1 MSNFNLYHHN
11 KEAYEKIKEG
21 FKTSNIVGI
30 VHATGTGKSFNALE
44 YVSDN
49 TDENILYVVPS
60 LGIIEHLKNIIA
72 KSGFVLEKDF
82 PNLKFCT
89 YMSFVNLSREEL
101 KNIKVD
107 TLILDEFHHLGAPV
121 WGARINTLL
130 KTHPNIKVLGMTAY
144 TVRDRNTPY
153 ERDMANP
160 DTAELFSNHI
170 VSRYDLCDAMV
181 DGVLPKPIYKTA
193 YVNLIEDVDYLE
205 KRLAKLDHNSSKYID
220 CEKVL
225 RDVKRQIANALSM
238 KELVKENLKPNG
250 KYIYFCPMMSEKNVN
265 DIDTIMKEAKSWFLE
280 MGLAEDEI
288 FFYKSTS
295 EMGTLGKKN
304 RDAFYNDIDLDNRDT
319 SNKLR
324 VMFAINQYNEG
335 VHAPNVDGVILGRS
349 TCSDIVYFEQIG
361 RALAVRGDTE
371 EKLNKLS
378 QMSLEE
384 LTTLARNDNLEINS
398 SDAKEDIANKLV
410 SPLIIDLSNNYE
422 YILELENDLKDKI
435 REASSRSG
443 MAKLPR
449 NLKITN
455 YRFDIE
461 LVNKDLY
468 DMLSYVRSRL
478 SLSWEEMY
486 ELAKK
491 YYEYHG
497 DLEIPVKFKTING
510 YEYNDTG
517 VNLGRWLHNQRENQN
532 LSDERRNLL
541 SNIGMHFKDYNDLQ
555 WNKYYEL
562 AKKYYEHYG
571 NLIVP
576 FKFKTINGYEYDEAG
591 VSLGVWIVSQRRNKK
606 LTDERKKLLLN
617 IGMQFGGTND
627 FKWNENYELAKK
639 YFEHHGDLE
648 IPQKFKTINGYEYDA
663 TGVNLGIWLATQRQ
677 NKNLS
682 DKRKKLLASIG
693 MRLRDDNDSQWN
705 KNYELAKKYYEY
717 HGDLEIPVKFKTI
730 NGYEYNDTGV
740 NLGPWLCTQ
749 RQNKKISNERR
760 RLLNNIGMRLRDDND
775 SQWNKN
781 YELAKKYYE
790 HYGNLIVPFKFKTIN
805 GYEYND
811 TGVNLGPWLYTQRQN
826 KNLSDER
833 RNLLS
838 NIGMR
843 FEDYNDLQWNKYYEL
858 AKKYYEH
865 YGILKIPTKFKTI
878 NGYEYD
884 ATGVNLGIW
893 LVTQRQNKNLS
904 EERRRLLS
912 DIGMRFEDYYDFQWN
927 KNYELA
933 KKYYEYHGDLEIPQK
948 FKTINGYEY
957 NDTGVNLGTWLCT
970 QRQNKKISNERRR
983 LLNNIGMRL
992 RDDNDSQWNKNYE
1005 LAKKYYEYYGNLIV
1019 PFKFKTI
1026 NGYEYNDTGVN
1037 LGTWLYTQRQNKN
1050 LSDERRN
1057 LLSNI
1062 GMHFKD
1068 YNDLQWNKYYELAK
1082 KYYEHYGNLIVPFKF
1097 KTINGY
1103 EFNETGINLGSWLST
1118 QRQNKNLSEERRR
1131 LLSNIG
1137 MRFISLKEEKIWY
1150 SLYEQALKFY
1160 KQYGAWNE
1168 EKLDEID
1175 NKDIMA
1181 YGSILTWL
1189 KEQRKNKNLN
1199 KDMEECLSNIGFIF
1213 DTDKN
1218 TAEIRKVCTEYN
1230 IPYEDNK
1237 DILDNISA
1245 KELIIKIRYLLDN
1258 KINIVDRN
1266 NKLYEI
1272 FRMSNQEMIEKYH
1285 VSFEELYDK
1294 YLKQENLNK

>member
-1 MSNFNLYHHN
+1 MIRLSNFNLYLHN
-11 KEAYEKIKEG
+11 KESYEKIKDG

-49 TDENILYVVPS
+49 TNENILYVVPS
-60 LGIIEHLKNIIA
+60 LGIIEHLKTIVVS
-72 KSGFVLEKDF
+72 SGFDLEKNF

-121 WGARINTLL
+121 WGARINTLI
-130 KTHPNIKVLGMTAY
+130 KTHPNVKVLGMTAY

-160 DTAELFSNHI
+160 DTDELFSNHI
-170 VSRYDLCDAMV
+170 VSRYDLCDAMI

-250 KYIYFCPMMSEKNVN
+250 KYIYFCPMITKEGVN
-265 DIDTIMKEAKSWFLE
+265 DIDAIMKEAKSWFLE
-280 MGLAEDEI
+280 MGLAEDEMI
-288 FFYKSTS
+288 FYKSTS

-304 RDAFYNDIDLDNRDT
+304 REAFYNDTDLDNRDT

-361 RALAVRGDTE
+361 RALSVRGDTE

-378 QMSLEE
+378 QLPFEE
-384 LTTLARNDNLEINS
+384 LIALARNNKVEI
-398 SDAKEDIANKLV
+398 DIRDTKEDIANKLV

-422 YILELENDLKDKI
+422 YIAELENDLKDKI
-435 REASSRSG
+435 RETSLRHSAAKSPRS
-443 MAKLPR
+443 
-449 NLKITN
+449 LKITN

-468 DMLSYVRSRL
+468 DMLSYVKSRL

-486 ELAKK
+486 ELAKT
-491 YYEYHG
+491 YYEHHG
-497 DLEIPVKFKTING
+497 SLKMTKMFKTVNG
-510 YEYNDTG
+510 YEYNETG
-517 VNLGRWLHNQRENQN
+517 VNLGRWLTNQRKNPN
-532 LSDERRNLL
+532 LSNMRKKLL
-541 SNIGMHFKDYNDLQ
+541 LDIGIRFGDYNDLQ
-555 WNKYYEL
+555 WSENYGL
-562 AKKYYEHYG
+562 AKNYYEHYG

-576 FKFKTINGYEYDEAG
+576 FKFKTINGYEYDEEG

-648 IPQKFKTINGYEYDA
+648 IPQKFKTINGYEY
-663 TGVNLGIWLATQRQ
+663 
-677 NKNLS
+677 
-682 DKRKKLLASIG
+682 
-693 MRLRDDNDSQWN
+693 
-705 KNYELAKKYYEY
+705 
-717 HGDLEIPVKFKTI
+717 
-730 NGYEYNDTGV
+730 
-740 NLGPWLCTQ
+740 
-749 RQNKKISNERR
+749 
-760 RLLNNIGMRLRDDND
+760 
-775 SQWNKN
+775 
-781 YELAKKYYE
+781 
-790 HYGNLIVPFKFKTIN
+790 
-805 GYEYND
+805 
-811 TGVNLGPWLYTQRQN
+811 
-826 KNLSDER
+826 
-833 RNLLS
+833 
-838 NIGMR
+838 
-843 FEDYNDLQWNKYYEL
+843 
-858 AKKYYEH
+858 
-865 YGILKIPTKFKTI
+865 
-878 NGYEYD
+878 
-884 ATGVNLGIW
+884 
-893 LVTQRQNKNLS
+893 
-904 EERRRLLS
+904 
-912 DIGMRFEDYYDFQWN
+912 
-927 KNYELA
+927 
-933 KKYYEYHGDLEIPQK
+933 
-948 FKTINGYEY
+948 
-957 NDTGVNLGTWLCT
+957 
-970 QRQNKKISNERRR
+970 
-983 LLNNIGMRL
+983 
-992 RDDNDSQWNKNYE
+992 
-1005 LAKKYYEYYGNLIV
+1005 
-1019 PFKFKTI
+1019 
-1026 NGYEYNDTGVN
+1026 NDTGVN

-1057 LLSNI
+1057 LLSSI
-1062 GMHFKD
+1062 GMSLRGYNASQWNKNYELAKKYYEYHGDLKIPAKFKTINGYEYNDTGVNLGAWLYTQRQNKNLSDERRKLLASIGMRLMD
-1068 YNDLQWNKYYELAK
+1068 YNDLQWNKNYELAKKYYEYHGNLEIPVKFKTINGYEYDEAGVSLGVWLAKQRFNNNLSKERKKLLSDIGIHFEDYNDVQWNKYYELAK
-1082 KYYEHYGNLIVPFKF
+1082 KYYEHYGNLNVLARFKTINGYEYDDAGVNIGMWLAHQRLNNNLSKEREKLLLNIGMRFEDYGDVQWNKYYELAKKYYEHYGNLKIPRKF

-1103 EFNETGINLGSWLST
+1103 LYDETGVNLGIWLTT
-1118 QRQNKNLSEERRR
+1118 QRQNKNLSEERRN

-1189 KEQRKNKNLN
+1189 KEQIKNPNLN
-1199 KDMEECLSNIGFIF
+1199 KNMKDCLSNIGFIF
-1213 DTDKN
+1213 DVDKN
-1218 TAEIRKVCTEYN
+1218 IEEIKKVCIEYN
-1230 IPYEDNK
+1230 ISYEYNK
-1237 DILDNISA
+1237 DVLNNISA
-1245 KELIIKIRYLLDN
+1245 KELIIKIRFLLDN
-1258 KINIVDRN
+1258 KISVVAKN
-1266 NKLYEI
+1266 NKLHEI
-1272 FRMSNQEMIEKYH
+1272 FRMSNQVMIEKYH
-1285 VSFEELYDK
+1285 VSLEELYDK
-1294 YLKQENLNK
+1294 YLNQKNLNK

>member
-1 MSNFNLYHHN
+1 MIRLSNFNLYPHN
-11 KEAYEKIKEG
+11 KACYEKIKEG

-49 TDENILYVVPS
+49 TNENILYVVPS

-72 KSGFVLEKDF
+72 TSGFDLEKDF

-107 TLILDEFHHLGAPV
+107 TLILDEFHHLGAPI
-121 WGARINTLL
+121 WGARINTLIE
-130 KTHPNIKVLGMTAY
+130 THSNIKVLGMTAY

-153 ERDMANP
+153 ERDMTNP
-160 DTAELFSNHI
+160 DTDELFSNHI

-181 DGVLPKPIYKTA
+181 EGVLPKPIYKTA

-238 KELVKENLKPNG
+238 KELVKKNLKPNG
-250 KYIYFCPMMSEKNVN
+250 KYIYFCPMITKEMVN

-280 MGLAEDEI
+280 MGLAEEEI
-288 FFYKSTS
+288 VFYKSTS

-304 RDAFYNDIDLDNRDT
+304 REAFYNDIDLDNRDT

-361 RALAVRGDTE
+361 RALAVRGDTK

-384 LTTLARNDNLEINS
+384 LTTLARNNNLEINS
-398 SDAKEDIANKLV
+398 SDTKEDIANKLV

-422 YILELENDLKDKI
+422 YIADLENDLKDRIKEVTL
-435 REASSRSG
+435 RRSIV
-443 MAKLPR
+443 KLPR
-449 NLKITN
+449 NMKIMN

-461 LVNKDLY
+461 LANKELY

-478 SLSWEEMY
+478 SLSWKEMY

-497 DLEIPVKFKTING
+497 DLKIPAKFKTING

-517 VNLGRWLHNQRENQN
+517 VNLG
-532 LSDERRNLL
+532 
-541 SNIGMHFKDYNDLQ
+541 
-555 WNKYYEL
+555 
-562 AKKYYEHYG
+562 
-571 NLIVP
+571 
-576 FKFKTINGYEYDEAG
+576 T
-591 VSLGVWIVSQRRNKK
+591 
-606 LTDERKKLLLN
+606 
-617 IGMQFGGTND
+617 
-627 FKWNENYELAKK
+627 
-639 YFEHHGDLE
+639 
-648 IPQKFKTINGYEYDA
+648 
-663 TGVNLGIWLATQRQ
+663 
-677 NKNLS
+677 
-682 DKRKKLLASIG
+682 
-693 MRLRDDNDSQWN
+693 
-705 KNYELAKKYYEY
+705 
-717 HGDLEIPVKFKTI
+717 
-730 NGYEYNDTGV
+730 
-740 NLGPWLCTQ
+740 
-749 RQNKKISNERR
+749 
-760 RLLNNIGMRLRDDND
+760 
-775 SQWNKN
+775 
-781 YELAKKYYE
+781 
-790 HYGNLIVPFKFKTIN
+790 
-805 GYEYND
+805 
-811 TGVNLGPWLYTQRQN
+811 WLYTQRKN

-838 NIGMR
+838 SIGMSLR
-843 FEDYNDLQWNKYYEL
+843 GDNDSQWNKYYEL

-878 NGYEYD
+878 NGYEFNE
-884 ATGVNLGIW
+884 TGINLGIW
-893 LVTQRQNKNLS
+893 LASQRANKNLS

-912 DIGMRFEDYYDFQWN
+912 NIGIRFEDYYDLQWN

-933 KKYYEYHGDLEIPQK
+933 KKYYEYHGNLEIPVK

-957 NDTGVNLGTWLCT
+957 NDTGVNLG
-970 QRQNKKISNERRR
+970 K
-983 LLNNIGMRL
+983 
-992 RDDNDSQWNKNYE
+992 
-1005 LAKKYYEYYGNLIV
+1005 
-1019 PFKFKTI
+1019 
-1026 NGYEYNDTGVN
+1026 
-1037 LGTWLYTQRQNKN
+1037 WLYTQLQNKN
-1050 LSDERRN
+1050 LSDERR
-1057 LLSNI
+1057 
-1062 GMHFKD
+1062 K
-1068 YNDLQWNKYYELAK
+1068 
-1082 KYYEHYGNLIVPFKF
+1082 
-1097 KTINGY
+1097 
-1103 EFNETGINLGSWLST
+1103 
-1118 QRQNKNLSEERRR
+1118 

-1160 KQYGAWNE
+1160 KQYGAWSE
-1168 EKLDEID
+1168 ENLDRID
-1175 NKDIMA
+1175 NKDIIA

-1189 KEQRKNKNLN
+1189 KEQRRNPDLN
-1199 KDMEECLSNIGFIF
+1199 KDMKKCLSNIGFIF

-1218 TAEIRKVCTEYN
+1218 IEEIKKVCIEYN
-1230 IPYEDNK
+1230 ISYEYNK
-1237 DILDNISA
+1237 DVLNNISA
-1245 KELIIKIRYLLDN
+1245 KEFIIKIRYLLDN
-1258 KINIVDRN
+1258 RISVVDRN
-1266 NKLYEI
+1266 NKLHEI
-1272 FRMSNQEMIEKYH
+1272 FRMSNQVMIEKYH
-1285 VSFEELYDK
+1285 VSLEELYDK

>member
-1 MSNFNLYHHN
+1 MIRLSNFNLYPHN
-11 KEAYEKIKEG
+11 KACYEKIKEG

-49 TDENILYVVPS
+49 TNENILYVVPS
-60 LGIIEHLKNIIA
+60 LGIIEHLKTIVA
-72 KSGFVLEKDF
+72 SSGFDLEKDF

-121 WGARINTLL
+121 WGARINTLIE
-130 KTHPNIKVLGMTAY
+130 THPNINVLGMTAY

-160 DTAELFSNHI
+160 DTDELFSNHI

-193 YVNLIEDVDYLE
+193 YVTLIEDVDYLE
-205 KRLAKLDHNSSKYID
+205 QRLAKLDHNSSKYID

-250 KYIYFCPMMSEKNVN
+250 KYIYFCPMITKERVN
-265 DIDTIMKEAKSWFLE
+265 DIDAIMKEAKSWFLE

-288 FFYKSTS
+288 IFYKSTS
-295 EMGTLGKKN
+295 EMGTLGKKS
-304 RDAFYNDIDLDNRDT
+304 REAFYNDTDLDNRDT

-384 LTTLARNDNLEINS
+384 LTTLARNNNLEINS
-398 SDAKEDIANKLV
+398 SDTKEDIANKLV

-422 YILELENDLKDKI
+422 YIAELENDLKDKI
-435 REASSRSG
+435 RETSLRHSAAKSPRS
-443 MAKLPR
+443 
-449 NLKITN
+449 LKITN

-497 DLEIPVKFKTING
+497 NLEIPAKFKTING

-517 VNLGRWLHNQRENQN
+517 VNLG
-532 LSDERRNLL
+532 
-541 SNIGMHFKDYNDLQ
+541 
-555 WNKYYEL
+555 
-562 AKKYYEHYG
+562 
-571 NLIVP
+571 
-576 FKFKTINGYEYDEAG
+576 T
-591 VSLGVWIVSQRRNKK
+591 
-606 LTDERKKLLLN
+606 
-617 IGMQFGGTND
+617 
-627 FKWNENYELAKK
+627 
-639 YFEHHGDLE
+639 
-648 IPQKFKTINGYEYDA
+648 
-663 TGVNLGIWLATQRQ
+663 
-677 NKNLS
+677 
-682 DKRKKLLASIG
+682 
-693 MRLRDDNDSQWN
+693 
-705 KNYELAKKYYEY
+705 
-717 HGDLEIPVKFKTI
+717 
-730 NGYEYNDTGV
+730 
-740 NLGPWLCTQ
+740 
-749 RQNKKISNERR
+749 
-760 RLLNNIGMRLRDDND
+760 
-775 SQWNKN
+775 
-781 YELAKKYYE
+781 
-790 HYGNLIVPFKFKTIN
+790 
-805 GYEYND
+805 
-811 TGVNLGPWLYTQRQN
+811 WLYTQRKN

-838 NIGMR
+838 SIGMSLR
-843 FEDYNDLQWNKYYEL
+843 GDNDSQWNKYYEL

-878 NGYEYD
+878 NGYEFNE
-884 ATGVNLGIW
+884 TGINLGIW
-893 LVTQRQNKNLS
+893 LASQRANKNLS

-912 DIGMRFEDYYDFQWN
+912 NIGIRFEDYYDLQWN

-957 NDTGVNLGTWLCT
+957 NDTGVNLGTWL
-970 QRQNKKISNERRR
+970 
-983 LLNNIGMRL
+983 
-992 RDDNDSQWNKNYE
+992 
-1005 LAKKYYEYYGNLIV
+1005 
-1019 PFKFKTI
+1019 
-1026 NGYEYNDTGVN
+1026 
-1037 LGTWLYTQRQNKN
+1037 YTQRQNKN
-1050 LSDERRN
+1050 LSDERR
-1057 LLSNI
+1057 
-1062 GMHFKD
+1062 K
-1068 YNDLQWNKYYELAK
+1068 
-1082 KYYEHYGNLIVPFKF
+1082 
-1097 KTINGY
+1097 
-1103 EFNETGINLGSWLST
+1103 
-1118 QRQNKNLSEERRR
+1118 

-1160 KQYGAWNE
+1160 KQYGAWSE
-1168 EKLDEID
+1168 ENLDRID
-1175 NKDIMA
+1175 NKDIIA

-1189 KEQRKNKNLN
+1189 KEQRRNPDLN
-1199 KDMEECLSNIGFIF
+1199 KDMKKCLSNIGFIF

-1218 TAEIRKVCTEYN
+1218 IEEIKKVCIEYN
-1230 IPYEDNK
+1230 ISYEYNK
-1237 DILDNISA
+1237 DVLNNISA
-1245 KELIIKIRYLLDN
+1245 KEFIIKIRYLLDN
-1258 KINIVDRN
+1258 RISVVDRN
-1266 NKLYEI
+1266 NKLHEI
-1272 FRMSNQEMIEKYH
+1272 FRMSNQVMIEKYH
-1285 VSFEELYDK
+1285 VSLEELYDK

>member
-1 MSNFNLYHHN
+1 MIWMSNFNLYPHN
-11 KEAYEKIKEG
+11 KESYEKIKDG

-49 TDENILYVVPS
+49 TNENILYVVPS
-60 LGIIEHLKNIIA
+60 LGIIEHLKTIVASN
-72 KSGFVLEKDF
+72 GFDLEKDF

-89 YMSFVNLSREEL
+89 YMSFVNLSKEEL

-121 WGARINTLL
+121 WCARINTLI
-130 KTHPNIKVLGMTAY
+130 KTHPNVKVLGMTAY

-160 DTAELFSNHI
+160 DTDELFSNHI
-170 VSRYDLCDAMV
+170 VSRYDLCDAMI

-265 DIDTIMKEAKSWFLE
+265 DIDTIMKEAKGWFLE
-280 MGLAEDEI
+280 MGLTEDEI
-288 FFYKSTS
+288 IFYKSTS

-304 RDAFYNDIDLDNRDT
+304 RDAFYNDIDLDSHDT

-378 QMSLEE
+378 QMSFEKLIA
-384 LTTLARNDNLEINS
+384 LARNNKVEI
-398 SDAKEDIANKLV
+398 DIRDTKEDIANKLV

-422 YILELENDLKDKI
+422 YIADLENDLKDKI
-435 REASSRSG
+435 REASLRRST
-443 MAKLPR
+443 AKSPR

-468 DMLSYVRSRL
+468 DMLSYVKSRL

-486 ELAKK
+486 ELAKT
-491 YYEYHG
+491 YYEHHG
-497 DLEIPVKFKTING
+497 SLKMTKMFKTVNG
-510 YEYNDTG
+510 YEYNETG
-517 VNLGRWLHNQRENQN
+517 VNLGRWLTNQRKNLN
-532 LSDERRNLL
+532 LSNMRKKLL
-541 SNIGMHFKDYNDLQ
+541 LDIGIRFGNYNDLQ
-555 WNKYYEL
+555 WSENYGL
-562 AKKYYEHYG
+562 AKNYYEHYG

-576 FKFKTINGYEYDEAG
+576 FKFKTINGYEYDEEG

-627 FKWNENYELAKK
+627 FKWSENYELAKK
-639 YFEHHGDLE
+639 YFEHHGDLN
-648 IPQKFKTINGYEYDA
+648 IACKFKTINGYEYDES
-663 TGVNLGIWLATQRQ
+663 GVNLGWWLDKQRHNEALSKEKKELLLAIGMYFEDYVDLQ
-677 NKNLS
+677 WNKNYELAKKYFEHHGDLNIACKFKTINGYEYDESGVNLGEWLRQQRSRKNLS
-682 DKRKKLLASIG
+682 EENKKKLLKIG
-693 MRLRDDNDSQWN
+693 MYFGGVNDLKWN

-717 HGDLEIPVKFKTI
+717 HGNLKISKNFKTL
-730 NGYEYNDTGV
+730 NGYEYDEAGV
-740 NLGPWLCTQ
+740 SLGVW
-749 RQNKKISNERR
+749 
-760 RLLNNIGMRLRDDND
+760 
-775 SQWNKN
+775 
-781 YELAKKYYE
+781 LAK
-790 HYGNLIVPFKFKTIN
+790 
-805 GYEYND
+805 
-811 TGVNLGPWLYTQRQN
+811 QRFN
-826 KNLSDER
+826 NNLSKER
-833 RNLLS
+833 KKLLS
-838 NIGMR
+838 NIGIH
-843 FEDYNDLQWNKYYEL
+843 FEDYND
-858 AKKYYEH
+858 
-865 YGILKIPTKFKTI
+865 
-878 NGYEYD
+878 
-884 ATGVNLGIW
+884 V
-893 LVTQRQNKNLS
+893 
-904 EERRRLLS
+904 
-912 DIGMRFEDYYDFQWN
+912 
-927 KNYELA
+927 
-933 KKYYEYHGDLEIPQK
+933 
-948 FKTINGYEY
+948 
-957 NDTGVNLGTWLCT
+957 
-970 QRQNKKISNERRR
+970 
-983 LLNNIGMRL
+983 
-992 RDDNDSQWNKNYE
+992 
-1005 LAKKYYEYYGNLIV
+1005 
-1019 PFKFKTI
+1019 
-1026 NGYEYNDTGVN
+1026 
-1037 LGTWLYTQRQNKN
+1037 
-1050 LSDERRN
+1050 
-1057 LLSNI
+1057 
-1062 GMHFKD
+1062 
-1068 YNDLQWNKYYELAK
+1068 QWNKYYELAK
-1082 KYYEHYGNLIVPFKF
+1082 KYYEHYGNLNVLARFKTINGYEYDDAGVNIGMWLAHQRLNNNLSKEREKLLLNIGMRFEDYGDVQWNKYYELAKKYYEHYGNLKIPRKF

-1103 EFNETGINLGSWLST
+1103 LYDETGVNLGIWLTT
-1118 QRQNKNLSEERRR
+1118 QRQNKNLSEERRN

-1160 KQYGAWNE
+1160 KQYGAWSE
-1168 EKLDEID
+1168 ENLDRID

-1189 KEQRKNKNLN
+1189 KEQRRNPNLN
-1199 KDMEECLSNIGFIF
+1199 KNMKDCLSNIGFII

-1218 TAEIRKVCTEYN
+1218 IEEIKKVCTEYN
-1230 IPYEDNK
+1230 ISYEYNK
-1237 DILDNISA
+1237 DVLNNISA
-1245 KELIIKIRYLLDN
+1245 KELVIKIRFLLDN
-1258 KINIVDRN
+1258 MVSVVAKNNI
-1266 NKLYEI
+1266 LHEI
-1272 FRMSNQEMIEKYH
+1272 FRMSNQMMIEKYH
-1285 VSFEELYDK
+1285 VSLEELYDK
-1294 YLKQENLNK
+1294 YLNQKNLNK

>member
-1 MSNFNLYHHN
+1 MSNFNLYPHN
-11 KEAYEKIKEG
+11 KESYEKIKRG

-49 TDENILYVVPS
+49 TNENILYVVPS
-60 LGIIEHLKNIIA
+60 LGIIEHLKTIA
-72 KSGFVLEKDF
+72 ASGFDLEKDF

-121 WGARINTLL
+121 WGARINTLIE
-130 KTHPNIKVLGMTAY
+130 THSNIKVLGMTAY

-160 DTAELFSNHI
+160 DTDELFSNHI
-170 VSRYDLCDAMV
+170 VSKYDLCDAMV

-193 YVNLIEDVDYLE
+193 YVTLIEDADYLE

-250 KYIYFCPMMSEKNVN
+250 KYIYFCPMITKEGVN
-265 DIDTIMKEAKSWFLE
+265 DIDAIMKEAKSWFLE

-288 FFYKSTS
+288 IFYKSTS
-295 EMGTLGKKN
+295 EMGNLGKKN
-304 RDAFYNDIDLDNRDT
+304 REAFYNDTDLDNRDT

-384 LTTLARNDNLEINS
+384 LTTLARNNNLEING
-398 SDAKEDIANKLV
+398 SDTKEDIANKLV

-422 YILELENDLKDKI
+422 YIAELENDLKDKI
-435 REASSRSG
+435 RETSLRHSAAKSPRS
-443 MAKLPR
+443 
-449 NLKITN
+449 LKITN

-497 DLEIPVKFKTING
+497 DLKIPAKFKTING

-517 VNLGRWLHNQRENQN
+517 VNLGKWLYTQLQNKN

-541 SNIGMHFKDYNDLQ
+541 S
-555 WNKYYEL
+555 
-562 AKKYYEHYG
+562 
-571 NLIVP
+571 
-576 FKFKTINGYEYDEAG
+576 
-591 VSLGVWIVSQRRNKK
+591 
-606 LTDERKKLLLN
+606 
-617 IGMQFGGTND
+617 
-627 FKWNENYELAKK
+627 
-639 YFEHHGDLE
+639 
-648 IPQKFKTINGYEYDA
+648 
-663 TGVNLGIWLATQRQ
+663 
-677 NKNLS
+677 
-682 DKRKKLLASIG
+682 SIG
-693 MRLRDDNDSQWN
+693 MSLRGDNASQWN
-705 KNYELAKKYYEY
+705 KNYELAKKYFEY

-730 NGYEYNDTGV
+730 NGYEFNETG
-740 NLGPWLCTQ
+740 
-749 RQNKKISNERR
+749 I
-760 RLLNNIGMRLRDDND
+760 
-775 SQWNKN
+775 
-781 YELAKKYYE
+781 
-790 HYGNLIVPFKFKTIN
+790 
-805 GYEYND
+805 
-811 TGVNLGPWLYTQRQN
+811 
-826 KNLSDER
+826 
-833 RNLLS
+833 
-838 NIGMR
+838 
-843 FEDYNDLQWNKYYEL
+843 
-858 AKKYYEH
+858 
-865 YGILKIPTKFKTI
+865 
-878 NGYEYD
+878 
-884 ATGVNLGIW
+884 NLGIW
-893 LVTQRQNKNLS
+893 LASQRANKNLS
-904 EERRRLLS
+904 EERR
-912 DIGMRFEDYYDFQWN
+912 N
-927 KNYELA
+927 
-933 KKYYEYHGDLEIPQK
+933 
-948 FKTINGYEY
+948 
-957 NDTGVNLGTWLCT
+957 
-970 QRQNKKISNERRR
+970 
-983 LLNNIGMRL
+983 
-992 RDDNDSQWNKNYE
+992 
-1005 LAKKYYEYYGNLIV
+1005 
-1019 PFKFKTI
+1019 
-1026 NGYEYNDTGVN
+1026 
-1037 LGTWLYTQRQNKN
+1037 
-1050 LSDERRN
+1050 
-1057 LLSNI
+1057 
-1062 GMHFKD
+1062 
-1068 YNDLQWNKYYELAK
+1068 
-1082 KYYEHYGNLIVPFKF
+1082 
-1097 KTINGY
+1097 
-1103 EFNETGINLGSWLST
+1103 
-1118 QRQNKNLSEERRR
+1118 

-1160 KQYGAWNE
+1160 KQYGAWSE
-1168 EKLDEID
+1168 ENLDRID
-1175 NKDIMA
+1175 NKDIIA

-1189 KEQRKNKNLN
+1189 KEQRRNPDLN
-1199 KDMEECLSNIGFIF
+1199 KDMKKCLSNIGFIF

-1218 TAEIRKVCTEYN
+1218 IEEIRKVCTEYN

-1245 KELIIKIRYLLDN
+1245 KEFIIKIRFLLDN
-1258 KINIVDRN
+1258 RISVVDRN
-1266 NKLYEI
+1266 NKLHEI
-1272 FRMSNQEMIEKYH
+1272 FRMSNQVMIEKYH
-1285 VSFEELYDK
+1285 VSLEELYDK

>member
-1 MSNFNLYHHN
+1 MIWMSNFNLYPHN
-11 KEAYEKIKEG
+11 KESYEKIKRG

-49 TDENILYVVPS
+49 TNENILYVVPY
-60 LGIIEHLKNIIA
+60 LGIIEHLKSIIA
-72 KSGFVLEKDF
+72 ASGFDLEKDF

-121 WGARINTLL
+121 WGARINTLIE
-130 KTHPNIKVLGMTAY
+130 THSNIKVLGMTAY

-160 DTAELFSNHI
+160 DTDELFSNHI
-170 VSRYDLCDAMV
+170 VSKYDLCDAMV

-193 YVNLIEDVDYLE
+193 YVTLIEDVDYLE

-225 RDVKRQIANALSM
+225 VDVKRQIANALSM
-238 KELVKENLKPNG
+238 KELVKKNLKPNG
-250 KYIYFCPMMSEKNVN
+250 KYIYFCPMITKEGFN
-265 DIDTIMKEAKSWFLE
+265 DIDAIMKEAKSWFLE

-288 FFYKSTS
+288 IFYKSTS

-304 RDAFYNDIDLDNRDT
+304 REAFYNDTDLDNRDT

-384 LTTLARNDNLEINS
+384 LTTLARNNNLEING
-398 SDAKEDIANKLV
+398 SDTKEDIANKLV

-422 YILELENDLKDKI
+422 YIAELENDLKDKI
-435 REASSRSG
+435 RETSLRHSEAKSPRS
-443 MAKLPR
+443 
-449 NLKITN
+449 LKITN

-497 DLEIPVKFKTING
+497 DLKIPAKFKTING

-517 VNLGRWLHNQRENQN
+517 VNLGTWL
-532 LSDERRNLL
+532 
-541 SNIGMHFKDYNDLQ
+541 Y
-555 WNKYYEL
+555 
-562 AKKYYEHYG
+562 
-571 NLIVP
+571 
-576 FKFKTINGYEYDEAG
+576 
-591 VSLGVWIVSQRRNKK
+591 
-606 LTDERKKLLLN
+606 
-617 IGMQFGGTND
+617 
-627 FKWNENYELAKK
+627 
-639 YFEHHGDLE
+639 
-648 IPQKFKTINGYEYDA
+648 
-663 TGVNLGIWLATQRQ
+663 TQRK

-682 DKRKKLLASIG
+682 EERRKLLASIG
-693 MRLRDDNDSQWN
+693 MRL
-705 KNYELAKKYYEY
+705 
-717 HGDLEIPVKFKTI
+717 
-730 NGYEYNDTGV
+730 
-740 NLGPWLCTQ
+740 
-749 RQNKKISNERR
+749 
-760 RLLNNIGMRLRDDND
+760 M
-775 SQWNKN
+775 
-781 YELAKKYYE
+781 
-790 HYGNLIVPFKFKTIN
+790 
-805 GYEYND
+805 
-811 TGVNLGPWLYTQRQN
+811 
-826 KNLSDER
+826 
-833 RNLLS
+833 
-838 NIGMR
+838 
-843 FEDYNDLQWNKYYEL
+843 DYNDLQWNKYYEL

-878 NGYEYD
+878 NGYEFNE
-884 ATGVNLGIW
+884 TGINLGIW
-893 LVTQRQNKNLS
+893 LANQRANKNLS
-904 EERRRLLS
+904 EERR
-912 DIGMRFEDYYDFQWN
+912 N
-927 KNYELA
+927 
-933 KKYYEYHGDLEIPQK
+933 
-948 FKTINGYEY
+948 
-957 NDTGVNLGTWLCT
+957 
-970 QRQNKKISNERRR
+970 
-983 LLNNIGMRL
+983 
-992 RDDNDSQWNKNYE
+992 
-1005 LAKKYYEYYGNLIV
+1005 
-1019 PFKFKTI
+1019 
-1026 NGYEYNDTGVN
+1026 
-1037 LGTWLYTQRQNKN
+1037 
-1050 LSDERRN
+1050 
-1057 LLSNI
+1057 
-1062 GMHFKD
+1062 
-1068 YNDLQWNKYYELAK
+1068 
-1082 KYYEHYGNLIVPFKF
+1082 
-1097 KTINGY
+1097 
-1103 EFNETGINLGSWLST
+1103 
-1118 QRQNKNLSEERRR
+1118 

-1160 KQYGAWNE
+1160 KQYGAWSE
-1168 EKLDEID
+1168 ENLDRID
-1175 NKDIMA
+1175 NKDIIA
-1181 YGSILTWL
+1181 YGSILSWL
-1189 KEQRKNKNLN
+1189 KEQRRNPDLN
-1199 KDMEECLSNIGFIF
+1199 KDMKKCLSNIGFIF

-1218 TAEIRKVCTEYN
+1218 IEEIKKICTEYN

-1245 KELIIKIRYLLDN
+1245 KEFIIKIRYLLDN
-1258 KINIVDRN
+1258 RISVVDRN
-1266 NKLYEI
+1266 NKLHEI
-1272 FRMSNQEMIEKYH
+1272 FRMSNQVMIEKYH
-1285 VSFEELYDK
+1285 VSLEELYDK

>member
-1 MSNFNLYHHN
+1 MIWMSNFNLYPHN
-11 KEAYEKIKEG
+11 KESYEKIKRG

-49 TDENILYVVPS
+49 TNENILYVVPS
-60 LGIIEHLKNIIA
+60 LGIIEHLKTIVA
-72 KSGFVLEKDF
+72 SSGFDLEKDF

-121 WGARINTLL
+121 WGARINTLIE
-130 KTHPNIKVLGMTAY
+130 THSNIKVLGMTAY

-160 DTAELFSNHI
+160 DTDELFSNHI
-170 VSRYDLCDAMV
+170 VSKYDLCDAMV

-193 YVNLIEDVDYLE
+193 YVTLIEDADYLE

-238 KELVKENLKPNG
+238 KELVKENLKPKG

-288 FFYKSTS
+288 IFYKSTS

-304 RDAFYNDIDLDNRDT
+304 REAFYNDTDLDNRDT

-384 LTTLARNDNLEINS
+384 LTTLARNNNLEINS
-398 SDAKEDIANKLV
+398 SDTKEDIANKLV

-422 YILELENDLKDKI
+422 YIAELENDLKDKI
-435 REASSRSG
+435 RETSLRHSEAKSPRS
-443 MAKLPR
+443 
-449 NLKITN
+449 LKITN

-497 DLEIPVKFKTING
+497 NLKIPVKFKTING
-510 YEYNDTG
+510 YEFNETG
-517 VNLGRWLHNQRENQN
+517 
-532 LSDERRNLL
+532 
-541 SNIGMHFKDYNDLQ
+541 I
-555 WNKYYEL
+555 
-562 AKKYYEHYG
+562 
-571 NLIVP
+571 
-576 FKFKTINGYEYDEAG
+576 
-591 VSLGVWIVSQRRNKK
+591 
-606 LTDERKKLLLN
+606 
-617 IGMQFGGTND
+617 
-627 FKWNENYELAKK
+627 
-639 YFEHHGDLE
+639 
-648 IPQKFKTINGYEYDA
+648 
-663 TGVNLGIWLATQRQ
+663 NLGIWLASQRA

-682 DKRKKLLASIG
+682 EERRRLLSNIG
-693 MRLRDDNDSQWN
+693 IRFEDYYDLQWN

-717 HGDLEIPVKFKTI
+717 HGNLEIP
-730 NGYEYNDTGV
+730 
-740 NLGPWLCTQ
+740 
-749 RQNKKISNERR
+749 
-760 RLLNNIGMRLRDDND
+760 
-775 SQWNKN
+775 
-781 YELAKKYYE
+781 A
-790 HYGNLIVPFKFKTIN
+790 
-805 GYEYND
+805 
-811 TGVNLGPWLYTQRQN
+811 
-826 KNLSDER
+826 
-833 RNLLS
+833 
-838 NIGMR
+838 
-843 FEDYNDLQWNKYYEL
+843 
-858 AKKYYEH
+858 
-865 YGILKIPTKFKTI
+865 
-878 NGYEYD
+878 
-884 ATGVNLGIW
+884 
-893 LVTQRQNKNLS
+893 
-904 EERRRLLS
+904 
-912 DIGMRFEDYYDFQWN
+912 
-927 KNYELA
+927 
-933 KKYYEYHGDLEIPQK
+933 
-948 FKTINGYEY
+948 
-957 NDTGVNLGTWLCT
+957 
-970 QRQNKKISNERRR
+970 
-983 LLNNIGMRL
+983 
-992 RDDNDSQWNKNYE
+992 
-1005 LAKKYYEYYGNLIV
+1005 
-1019 PFKFKTI
+1019 KFKTI

-1050 LSDERRN
+1050 LSDERR
-1057 LLSNI
+1057 
-1062 GMHFKD
+1062 K
-1068 YNDLQWNKYYELAK
+1068 
-1082 KYYEHYGNLIVPFKF
+1082 
-1097 KTINGY
+1097 
-1103 EFNETGINLGSWLST
+1103 
-1118 QRQNKNLSEERRR
+1118 

-1160 KQYGAWNE
+1160 KQYGAWSE
-1168 EKLDEID
+1168 ENLDRID

-1189 KEQRKNKNLN
+1189 KEQRRNPDLN
-1199 KDMEECLSNIGFIF
+1199 KDMKKCLSNIGFIF

-1218 TAEIRKVCTEYN
+1218 IEEIKKICTEYN

-1245 KELIIKIRYLLDN
+1245 KEFIIKIRYLLDN
-1258 KINIVDRN
+1258 RISVVDRN
-1266 NKLYEI
+1266 NKLHEI
-1272 FRMSNQEMIEKYH
+1272 FRMSNQVMIEKYH
-1285 VSFEELYDK
+1285 VSLEELYDK

>member
-1 MSNFNLYHHN
+1 MIWMSNFNLYPHN
-11 KEAYEKIKEG
+11 KESYKKIKEG

-49 TDENILYVVPS
+49 TNENILYVVPS
-60 LGIIEHLKNIIA
+60 LGIIEHLKTIVA
-72 KSGFVLEKDF
+72 SSGFDLEKDF

-121 WGARINTLL
+121 WGARINTLIE
-130 KTHPNIKVLGMTAY
+130 THSNIKVLGMTAY

-181 DGVLPKPIYKTA
+181 AGVLPKPIYKTA

-238 KELVKENLKPNG
+238 KELVKKNLKPNG

-304 RDAFYNDIDLDNRDT
+304 RDAFYNDTDLDNGDT

-384 LTTLARNDNLEINS
+384 LTTLARNNNLEINS
-398 SDAKEDIANKLV
+398 SDTKEDIANKLV

-422 YILELENDLKDKI
+422 YIAELENDLKDKI
-435 REASSRSG
+435 RETSLRHSTAKSPRS
-443 MAKLPR
+443 
-449 NLKITN
+449 LKITN

-468 DMLSYVRSRL
+468 DMLFYVRSRL

-491 YYEYHG
+491 YYEHHG
-497 DLEIPVKFKTING
+497 CLKIPKMFKT
-510 YEYNDTG
+510 
-517 VNLGRWLHNQRENQN
+517 V
-532 LSDERRNLL
+532 
-541 SNIGMHFKDYNDLQ
+541 
-555 WNKYYEL
+555 
-562 AKKYYEHYG
+562 
-571 NLIVP
+571 
-576 FKFKTINGYEYDEAG
+576 NGYEYDE
-591 VSLGVWIVSQRRNKK
+591 
-606 LTDERKKLLLN
+606 
-617 IGMQFGGTND
+617 
-627 FKWNENYELAKK
+627 
-639 YFEHHGDLE
+639 
-648 IPQKFKTINGYEYDA
+648 
-663 TGVNLGIWLATQRQ
+663 TGVNLGIWLANQRV
-677 NKNLS
+677 NKKLS
-682 DKRKKLLASIG
+682 DERKKLL
-693 MRLRDDNDSQWN
+693 
-705 KNYELAKKYYEY
+705 
-717 HGDLEIPVKFKTI
+717 
-730 NGYEYNDTGV
+730 
-740 NLGPWLCTQ
+740 
-749 RQNKKISNERR
+749 
-760 RLLNNIGMRLRDDND
+760 
-775 SQWNKN
+775 
-781 YELAKKYYE
+781 
-790 HYGNLIVPFKFKTIN
+790 
-805 GYEYND
+805 
-811 TGVNLGPWLYTQRQN
+811 
-826 KNLSDER
+826 
-833 RNLLS
+833 S
-838 NIGMR
+838 NISMR
-843 FEDYNDLQWNKYYEL
+843 FENYNELQW
-858 AKKYYEH
+858 
-865 YGILKIPTKFKTI
+865 
-878 NGYEYD
+878 
-884 ATGVNLGIW
+884 
-893 LVTQRQNKNLS
+893 S
-904 EERRRLLS
+904 E
-912 DIGMRFEDYYDFQWN
+912 
-927 KNYELA
+927 
-933 KKYYEYHGDLEIPQK
+933 
-948 FKTINGYEY
+948 
-957 NDTGVNLGTWLCT
+957 
-970 QRQNKKISNERRR
+970 
-983 LLNNIGMRL
+983 
-992 RDDNDSQWNKNYE
+992 NYE

-1026 NGYEYNDTGVN
+1026 NGYEYDEAGVSLGIWLANQRLNNNLSKERKQLLLNIDMNSLLRKGIINDIQWNKNYELAKKYYEYHGNLEISQKFKTINGYEYDDTGVN
-1037 LGTWLYTQRQNKN
+1037 LGIWLATQRANKKLSDERKKLLINIGMRFEYYDDLQWNKNYELAKIYYEHYGNLKIPQTFRTINGYEYDDTGVNLGIWLAKQRANKKLSDERKKLLINIGMRFEYYDDLQWNKNYELAKIYYEHYGNLKIPQTFRTINGYEYDETGVKLGIWLANQRANKNLSDKRKKLLASIGMRLRGNNDSQWNENYELAKKYYEYHGNLKIHQKFKTVNGYEYDETGVSLGAWLNNQRQNKN
-1050 LSDERRN
+1050 LSVERKE
-1057 LLSNI
+1057 LLRNI
-1062 GMHFKD
+1062 GIRFEDYFK
-1068 YNDLQWNKYYELAK
+1068 LQWNKYYELAK
-1082 KYYEHYGNLIVPFKF
+1082 KYYEHYGVLEMPTKF
-1097 KTINGY
+1097 KTVNGY
-1103 EFNETGINLGSWLST
+1103 EYDETGVNLGIWLNT
-1118 QRQNKNLSEERRR
+1118 QRQNKNLSEERRN

-1137 MRFISLKEEKIWY
+1137 MRFISLKEEKVWY

-1189 KEQRKNKNLN
+1189 REQRKNQNLN
-1199 KDMEECLSNIGFIF
+1199 KNMKDCLSNIGFIF

-1218 TAEIRKVCTEYN
+1218 TAEIRKVCIEYN

-1245 KELIIKIRYLLDN
+1245 KEFIIKIRFLLD
-1258 KINIVDRN
+1258 DRVSVVAKN
-1266 NKLYEI
+1266 NKLHEI

-1285 VSFEELYDK
+1285 VSLEELYDK
-1294 YLKQENLNK
+1294 YLNQKNLNK

>member
-1 MSNFNLYHHN
+1 MIWMSNFNLYPHN
-11 KEAYEKIKEG
+11 KESYEKIKEG

-49 TDENILYVVPS
+49 TNENILYVVPYI
-60 LGIIEHLKNIIA
+60 GIIEHLKNIIA

-121 WGARINTLL
+121 WGARINTLIE
-130 KTHPNIKVLGMTAY
+130 THSNIKVLGMTAY

-160 DTAELFSNHI
+160 DTNELFSNHI

-265 DIDTIMKEAKSWFLE
+265 DIDTIMKEAKGWFLE
-280 MGLAEDEI
+280 MGLAEDEM

-384 LTTLARNDNLEINS
+384 LITLARNNNLEING

-468 DMLSYVRSRL
+468 DMLSYVKSRL

-517 VNLGRWLHNQRENQN
+517 VNLGPWLYTQRQNKN

-541 SNIGMHFKDYNDLQ
+541 SNIGMRLRDDNDSQ
-555 WNKYYEL
+555 WNKNYEL
-562 AKKYYEHYG
+562 AKKYYEYYG

-639 YFEHHGDLE
+639 YYEHHGDLE
-648 IPQKFKTINGYEYDA
+648 IPQKFKTINGYEYDE
-663 TGVNLGIWLATQRQ
+663 TGVNLGWWLDKQRHNEALSKEKKELLLAIGMYFEDYVDLQ
-677 NKNLS
+677 WNKNYELAKKYFEHHGDLNIARKFKTINGYEYDESGVNLGEWLRHQRSRKNLS
-682 DKRKKLLASIG
+682 EENKKKLLKIG
-693 MRLRDDNDSQWN
+693 MHFGSANSLKWN

-717 HGDLEIPVKFKTI
+717 HGNLKISKNFKTL
-730 NGYEYNDTGV
+730 NGYEYDEAGVSLGVWLAKQRFNNNLSKERKKLLSDIGIHFEDYNDV
-740 NLGPWLCTQ
+740 
-749 RQNKKISNERR
+749 
-760 RLLNNIGMRLRDDND
+760 
-775 SQWNKN
+775 QWNKY

-790 HYGNLIVPFKFKTIN
+790 HYGNLNVLARFKTIN
-805 GYEYND
+805 GYEYDDAGVNIGMWLAKQRLNNNLSKEREKLLLNIGMHFEGYD
-811 TGVNLGPWLYTQRQN
+811 DVQWNKYYELAKKYYEHYGNLKIPRKFKTINGYLYDETGVSLGAWLNNQRQN
-826 KNLSDER
+826 KNLSVER
-833 RNLLS
+833 KELLR
-838 NIGMR
+838 NIGIR
-843 FEDYNDLQWNKYYEL
+843 FEDYFELQWNKYYEL

-865 YGILKIPTKFKTI
+865 YGILEMPAKFKTI

-884 ATGVNLGIW
+884 ETGVNLGIW
-893 LVTQRQNKNLS
+893 LN
-904 EERRRLLS
+904 
-912 DIGMRFEDYYDFQWN
+912 
-927 KNYELA
+927 
-933 KKYYEYHGDLEIPQK
+933 
-948 FKTINGYEY
+948 
-957 NDTGVNLGTWLCT
+957 
-970 QRQNKKISNERRR
+970 
-983 LLNNIGMRL
+983 
-992 RDDNDSQWNKNYE
+992 
-1005 LAKKYYEYYGNLIV
+1005 
-1019 PFKFKTI
+1019 
-1026 NGYEYNDTGVN
+1026 
-1037 LGTWLYTQRQNKN
+1037 
-1050 LSDERRN
+1050 
-1057 LLSNI
+1057 
-1062 GMHFKD
+1062 
-1068 YNDLQWNKYYELAK
+1068 
-1082 KYYEHYGNLIVPFKF
+1082 
-1097 KTINGY
+1097 
-1103 EFNETGINLGSWLST
+1103 T

-1160 KQYGAWNE
+1160 KQYGAWSE
-1168 EKLDEID
+1168 ENLDRID

-1189 KEQRKNKNLN
+1189 KEQRKNPNLN
-1199 KDMEECLSNIGFIF
+1199 KNMKDCLSNIGFII

-1218 TAEIRKVCTEYN
+1218 IEEIKKVCIEYN
-1230 IPYEDNK
+1230 ISYEYNK
-1237 DILDNISA
+1237 DVLNNISA
-1245 KELIIKIRYLLDN
+1245 KELVIKIGFLLDN
-1258 KINIVDRN
+1258 RVSVVAKN
-1266 NKLYEI
+1266 NKLHEI
-1272 FRMSNQEMIEKYH
+1272 FRMSNQVMIEKYH
-1285 VSFEELYDK
+1285 VSLEELYDK

>member
-1 MSNFNLYHHN
+1 MIRLSNFNLYPHN
-11 KEAYEKIKEG
+11 KACYEKIKEG

-49 TDENILYVVPS
+49 TNENILYVVPS
-60 LGIIEHLKNIIA
+60 LGIIEHLKTIVA
-72 KSGFVLEKDF
+72 SSGFDLEKDF

-121 WGARINTLL
+121 WGARINTLIE
-130 KTHPNIKVLGMTAY
+130 THSNIKVLGMTAY

-160 DTAELFSNHI
+160 DTDELFSNHI
-170 VSRYDLCDAMV
+170 VSKYDLCDAMV

-205 KRLAKLDHNSSKYID
+205 QRLAKLDHNSSKYID

-250 KYIYFCPMMSEKNVN
+250 KYIYFCPMITKERVN
-265 DIDTIMKEAKSWFLE
+265 DIDAIMKEAKSWFLE

-288 FFYKSTS
+288 IFYKSTS

-304 RDAFYNDIDLDNRDT
+304 REAFYNDTDLDNRDT

-361 RALAVRGDTE
+361 RALAVRGDTK

-384 LTTLARNDNLEINS
+384 LTTLARNNNLEINS
-398 SDAKEDIANKLV
+398 SDTKEDIANKLV

-422 YILELENDLKDKI
+422 YIAELENDLKDKI
-435 REASSRSG
+435 RETSLRHSAAKSPRS
-443 MAKLPR
+443 
-449 NLKITN
+449 LKITN

-497 DLEIPVKFKTING
+497 NLEIPAKFKTING

-517 VNLGRWLHNQRENQN
+517 VNLG
-532 LSDERRNLL
+532 
-541 SNIGMHFKDYNDLQ
+541 
-555 WNKYYEL
+555 
-562 AKKYYEHYG
+562 
-571 NLIVP
+571 
-576 FKFKTINGYEYDEAG
+576 T
-591 VSLGVWIVSQRRNKK
+591 
-606 LTDERKKLLLN
+606 
-617 IGMQFGGTND
+617 
-627 FKWNENYELAKK
+627 
-639 YFEHHGDLE
+639 
-648 IPQKFKTINGYEYDA
+648 
-663 TGVNLGIWLATQRQ
+663 
-677 NKNLS
+677 
-682 DKRKKLLASIG
+682 
-693 MRLRDDNDSQWN
+693 
-705 KNYELAKKYYEY
+705 
-717 HGDLEIPVKFKTI
+717 
-730 NGYEYNDTGV
+730 
-740 NLGPWLCTQ
+740 
-749 RQNKKISNERR
+749 
-760 RLLNNIGMRLRDDND
+760 
-775 SQWNKN
+775 
-781 YELAKKYYE
+781 
-790 HYGNLIVPFKFKTIN
+790 
-805 GYEYND
+805 
-811 TGVNLGPWLYTQRQN
+811 WLYTQRKN

-838 NIGMR
+838 SIGMSLR
-843 FEDYNDLQWNKYYEL
+843 GDNDSQWNKYYEL

-878 NGYEYD
+878 NGYEFNE
-884 ATGVNLGIW
+884 TGINLGIW
-893 LVTQRQNKNLS
+893 LASQRANKNLS

-912 DIGMRFEDYYDFQWN
+912 NIGIRFEDYYDLQWN

-933 KKYYEYHGDLEIPQK
+933 KKYYEYHGNLEIPVK

-957 NDTGVNLGTWLCT
+957 NDTGVNLGKWLYT
-970 QRQNKKISNERRR
+970 QLQNKNLSDERRN
-983 LLNNIGMRL
+983 LLSSIGMSL
-992 RDDNDSQWNKNYE
+992 RGDNASQWNKNYE
-1005 LAKKYYEYYGNLIV
+1005 LAKKYFEYHGDLEIPV
-1019 PFKFKTI
+1019 KFKTI

-1037 LGTWLYTQRQNKN
+1037 LGKWLYTQRQNKN
-1050 LSDERRN
+1050 LSDERR
-1057 LLSNI
+1057 
-1062 GMHFKD
+1062 K
-1068 YNDLQWNKYYELAK
+1068 
-1082 KYYEHYGNLIVPFKF
+1082 
-1097 KTINGY
+1097 
-1103 EFNETGINLGSWLST
+1103 
-1118 QRQNKNLSEERRR
+1118 

-1160 KQYGAWNE
+1160 KQYGAWSE
-1168 EKLDEID
+1168 ENLDRID
-1175 NKDIMA
+1175 NKDIIA

-1189 KEQRKNKNLN
+1189 KEQRRNPDLN
-1199 KDMEECLSNIGFIF
+1199 KDMKKCLSNIGFIF

-1218 TAEIRKVCTEYN
+1218 IEEIKKVCIEYN
-1230 IPYEDNK
+1230 ISYEYNK
-1237 DILDNISA
+1237 DVLNNISA
-1245 KELIIKIRYLLDN
+1245 KEFIIKIRYLLDN
-1258 KINIVDRN
+1258 RISVVDRN
-1266 NKLYEI
+1266 NKLHEI
-1272 FRMSNQEMIEKYH
+1272 FRMSNQVMIEKYH
-1285 VSFEELYDK
+1285 VSLEELYDK

>member
-1 MSNFNLYHHN
+1 MIRLSNFNLYLHN
-11 KEAYEKIKEG
+11 KESYEKIKEG

-49 TDENILYVVPS
+49 TNENILYVVPS

-72 KSGFVLEKDF
+72 TSGFDLEKDF

-107 TLILDEFHHLGAPV
+107 TLILDEFHHLGAPI
-121 WGARINTLL
+121 WGARINTLIE
-130 KTHPNIKVLGMTAY
+130 THSNIKVLGMTAY

-153 ERDMANP
+153 ERDMTNP
-160 DTAELFSNHI
+160 DTDELFSNHI

-181 DGVLPKPIYKTA
+181 EGVLPKPIYKTA

-238 KELVKENLKPNG
+238 KELVKKNLKPNG
-250 KYIYFCPMMSEKNVN
+250 KYIYFCPMITKEMVN

-280 MGLAEDEI
+280 MGLAEEKI
-288 FFYKSTS
+288 VFYKSTS

-304 RDAFYNDIDLDNRDT
+304 REAFYNDIDLDNRDT

-361 RALAVRGDTE
+361 RALAVRGDTK

-384 LTTLARNDNLEINS
+384 LTTLARNNNLEINS
-398 SDAKEDIANKLV
+398 SDTKEDIANKLV

-422 YILELENDLKDKI
+422 YIAELENDLKDKI
-435 REASSRSG
+435 RETSLRHSAAKSPRS
-443 MAKLPR
+443 
-449 NLKITN
+449 LKITN

-497 DLEIPVKFKTING
+497 DLKIPAKFKTING

-517 VNLGRWLHNQRENQN
+517 VNLG
-532 LSDERRNLL
+532 
-541 SNIGMHFKDYNDLQ
+541 
-555 WNKYYEL
+555 
-562 AKKYYEHYG
+562 
-571 NLIVP
+571 
-576 FKFKTINGYEYDEAG
+576 T
-591 VSLGVWIVSQRRNKK
+591 
-606 LTDERKKLLLN
+606 
-617 IGMQFGGTND
+617 
-627 FKWNENYELAKK
+627 
-639 YFEHHGDLE
+639 
-648 IPQKFKTINGYEYDA
+648 
-663 TGVNLGIWLATQRQ
+663 
-677 NKNLS
+677 
-682 DKRKKLLASIG
+682 
-693 MRLRDDNDSQWN
+693 
-705 KNYELAKKYYEY
+705 
-717 HGDLEIPVKFKTI
+717 
-730 NGYEYNDTGV
+730 
-740 NLGPWLCTQ
+740 
-749 RQNKKISNERR
+749 
-760 RLLNNIGMRLRDDND
+760 
-775 SQWNKN
+775 
-781 YELAKKYYE
+781 
-790 HYGNLIVPFKFKTIN
+790 
-805 GYEYND
+805 
-811 TGVNLGPWLYTQRQN
+811 WLYTQRKN

-838 NIGMR
+838 SIGMSLR
-843 FEDYNDLQWNKYYEL
+843 GDNDSQWNKYYEL

-878 NGYEYD
+878 NGYEFNE
-884 ATGVNLGIW
+884 TGINLGIW
-893 LVTQRQNKNLS
+893 LASQRANKNLS

-912 DIGMRFEDYYDFQWN
+912 NIGIRFEDYYDLQWN

-933 KKYYEYHGDLEIPQK
+933 KKYYEYHGNLEIP
-948 FKTINGYEY
+948 
-957 NDTGVNLGTWLCT
+957 V
-970 QRQNKKISNERRR
+970 
-983 LLNNIGMRL
+983 
-992 RDDNDSQWNKNYE
+992 
-1005 LAKKYYEYYGNLIV
+1005 
-1019 PFKFKTI
+1019 KFKTI

-1057 LLSNI
+1057 LLSSI
-1062 GMHFKD
+1062 GMSLRGD
-1068 YNDLQWNKYYELAK
+1068 NASQWNKNYELAK
-1082 KYYEHYGNLIVPFKF
+1082 KYYEYHGNLKIPVKF

-1103 EFNETGINLGSWLST
+1103 EFNETGINLGIWLAS
-1118 QRQNKNLSEERRR
+1118 QRANKNLSEERRR
-1131 LLSNIG
+1131 LLSNIGIRFEDYYDLQWNKNYELAKKYYEYHGNLEIPVKFKTINGYEYNDTGVNLGKWLYTQRQNKNLSDERRKLLSNIG

-1160 KQYGAWNE
+1160 KQYGAWSE
-1168 EKLDEID
+1168 ENLDRID
-1175 NKDIMA
+1175 NKDIIA

-1189 KEQRKNKNLN
+1189 KEQRRNPDLN
-1199 KDMEECLSNIGFIF
+1199 KDMKKCLSNIGFIF

-1218 TAEIRKVCTEYN
+1218 IEEIKKICTEYN

-1245 KELIIKIRYLLDN
+1245 KEFIIKIRYLLDN
-1258 KINIVDRN
+1258 RISVVDRN
-1266 NKLYEI
+1266 NKLHEI
-1272 FRMSNQEMIEKYH
+1272 FRMSNQVMVEKYH
-1285 VSFEELYDK
+1285 VSLEELYDK

>member
-1 MSNFNLYHHN
+1 MIRLSNFNLYPHN
-11 KEAYEKIKEG
+11 KACYEKIKEG

-49 TDENILYVVPS
+49 TNENILYVVPS
-60 LGIIEHLKNIIA
+60 LGIIEHLKTIVA
-72 KSGFVLEKDF
+72 SSGFDLEKDF

-121 WGARINTLL
+121 WGARINTLIE
-130 KTHPNIKVLGMTAY
+130 THSNIKVLGMTAY

-160 DTAELFSNHI
+160 DTDELFSNHI
-170 VSRYDLCDAMV
+170 VSKYDLCDAMV

-205 KRLAKLDHNSSKYID
+205 QRLAKLDHNSSKYID

-250 KYIYFCPMMSEKNVN
+250 KYIYFCPMITKERVN
-265 DIDTIMKEAKSWFLE
+265 DIDAIMKEAKSWFLE

-288 FFYKSTS
+288 IFYKSTS

-304 RDAFYNDIDLDNRDT
+304 REAFYNDTDLDNRDT

-361 RALAVRGDTE
+361 RALAVRGDTK

-384 LTTLARNDNLEINS
+384 LTTLARNNNLEINS
-398 SDAKEDIANKLV
+398 SDTKEDIANKLV

-422 YILELENDLKDKI
+422 YIAELENDLKDKI
-435 REASSRSG
+435 RETSLRHSAAKSPRS
-443 MAKLPR
+443 
-449 NLKITN
+449 LKITN

-497 DLEIPVKFKTING
+497 NLEIPAKFKTING

-517 VNLGRWLHNQRENQN
+517 VNLG
-532 LSDERRNLL
+532 
-541 SNIGMHFKDYNDLQ
+541 
-555 WNKYYEL
+555 
-562 AKKYYEHYG
+562 
-571 NLIVP
+571 
-576 FKFKTINGYEYDEAG
+576 T
-591 VSLGVWIVSQRRNKK
+591 
-606 LTDERKKLLLN
+606 
-617 IGMQFGGTND
+617 
-627 FKWNENYELAKK
+627 
-639 YFEHHGDLE
+639 
-648 IPQKFKTINGYEYDA
+648 
-663 TGVNLGIWLATQRQ
+663 
-677 NKNLS
+677 
-682 DKRKKLLASIG
+682 
-693 MRLRDDNDSQWN
+693 
-705 KNYELAKKYYEY
+705 
-717 HGDLEIPVKFKTI
+717 
-730 NGYEYNDTGV
+730 
-740 NLGPWLCTQ
+740 
-749 RQNKKISNERR
+749 
-760 RLLNNIGMRLRDDND
+760 
-775 SQWNKN
+775 
-781 YELAKKYYE
+781 
-790 HYGNLIVPFKFKTIN
+790 
-805 GYEYND
+805 
-811 TGVNLGPWLYTQRQN
+811 WLYTQRKN

-838 NIGMR
+838 SIGMSLR
-843 FEDYNDLQWNKYYEL
+843 GDNDSQWNKYYEL

-878 NGYEYD
+878 NGYEFNE
-884 ATGVNLGIW
+884 TGINLGIW
-893 LVTQRQNKNLS
+893 LASQRANKNLS

-912 DIGMRFEDYYDFQWN
+912 NIGIRFEDYYDLQWN

-957 NDTGVNLGTWLCT
+957 NDTGVNLGKWLYT
-970 QRQNKKISNERRR
+970 QLQNKNLSDERRN
-983 LLNNIGMRL
+983 LLSSIGMSL
-992 RDDNDSQWNKNYE
+992 RGDNASQWNKNYE
-1005 LAKKYYEYYGNLIV
+1005 LAKKYFEYHGDLEIPV
-1019 PFKFKTI
+1019 KFKTI

-1050 LSDERRN
+1050 LSDERR
-1057 LLSNI
+1057 
-1062 GMHFKD
+1062 K
-1068 YNDLQWNKYYELAK
+1068 
-1082 KYYEHYGNLIVPFKF
+1082 
-1097 KTINGY
+1097 
-1103 EFNETGINLGSWLST
+1103 
-1118 QRQNKNLSEERRR
+1118 

-1160 KQYGAWNE
+1160 KQYGAWSE
-1168 EKLDEID
+1168 ENLDRID
-1175 NKDIMA
+1175 NKDIIA

-1189 KEQRKNKNLN
+1189 KEQRRNPDLN
-1199 KDMEECLSNIGFIF
+1199 KDMKKCLSNIGFIF

-1218 TAEIRKVCTEYN
+1218 IEEIKKVCIEYN
-1230 IPYEDNK
+1230 ISYEYNK

-1245 KELIIKIRYLLDN
+1245 KEFIIKIRYLLDN
-1258 KINIVDRN
+1258 RISVVDRN
-1266 NKLYEI
+1266 NKLHEI
-1272 FRMSNQEMIEKYH
+1272 FRMSNQVMVEKYH
-1285 VSFEELYDK
+1285 VSLEELYDK

>member
-1 MSNFNLYHHN
+1 MIRLSNFNLYPHN
-11 KEAYEKIKEG
+11 KACYEKIKEG

-49 TDENILYVVPS
+49 TNENILYVVPS

-72 KSGFVLEKDF
+72 TSGFDLEKDF

-107 TLILDEFHHLGAPV
+107 TLILDEFHHLGAPI
-121 WGARINTLL
+121 WGARINTLIE
-130 KTHPNIKVLGMTAY
+130 THSNIKVLGMTAY

-153 ERDMANP
+153 ERDMTNP
-160 DTAELFSNHI
+160 DTDELFSNHI

-181 DGVLPKPIYKTA
+181 EGVLPKPIYKTA
-193 YVNLIEDVDYLE
+193 YVTLIEDVDYLE
-205 KRLAKLDHNSSKYID
+205 QRLAKLDHNSSKYID

-238 KELVKENLKPNG
+238 KELVKKNLKPNG
-250 KYIYFCPMMSEKNVN
+250 KYIYFCPMITKEMVN

-280 MGLAEDEI
+280 MGLAEEKI
-288 FFYKSTS
+288 VFYKSTS

-304 RDAFYNDIDLDNRDT
+304 REAFYNDTDLDNRDT

-361 RALAVRGDTE
+361 RALAVRGDTK

-384 LTTLARNDNLEINS
+384 LTTLARNNNLEINS
-398 SDAKEDIANKLV
+398 SDTKEDIANKLV

-422 YILELENDLKDKI
+422 YIAELENDLKDKI
-435 REASSRSG
+435 RETSLRHSAAKSPRS
-443 MAKLPR
+443 
-449 NLKITN
+449 LKITN

-497 DLEIPVKFKTING
+497 NLEIPAKFKTING

-517 VNLGRWLHNQRENQN
+517 VNLG
-532 LSDERRNLL
+532 
-541 SNIGMHFKDYNDLQ
+541 
-555 WNKYYEL
+555 
-562 AKKYYEHYG
+562 
-571 NLIVP
+571 
-576 FKFKTINGYEYDEAG
+576 T
-591 VSLGVWIVSQRRNKK
+591 
-606 LTDERKKLLLN
+606 
-617 IGMQFGGTND
+617 
-627 FKWNENYELAKK
+627 
-639 YFEHHGDLE
+639 
-648 IPQKFKTINGYEYDA
+648 
-663 TGVNLGIWLATQRQ
+663 
-677 NKNLS
+677 
-682 DKRKKLLASIG
+682 
-693 MRLRDDNDSQWN
+693 
-705 KNYELAKKYYEY
+705 
-717 HGDLEIPVKFKTI
+717 
-730 NGYEYNDTGV
+730 
-740 NLGPWLCTQ
+740 
-749 RQNKKISNERR
+749 
-760 RLLNNIGMRLRDDND
+760 
-775 SQWNKN
+775 
-781 YELAKKYYE
+781 
-790 HYGNLIVPFKFKTIN
+790 
-805 GYEYND
+805 
-811 TGVNLGPWLYTQRQN
+811 WLYTQRKN

-838 NIGMR
+838 SIGMSLR
-843 FEDYNDLQWNKYYEL
+843 GDNDSQWNKYYEL

-878 NGYEYD
+878 NGYEFNE
-884 ATGVNLGIW
+884 TGINLGIW
-893 LVTQRQNKNLS
+893 LASQRANKNLS

-912 DIGMRFEDYYDFQWN
+912 NIGIRFEDYYDLQWN

-933 KKYYEYHGDLEIPQK
+933 KKYYEYHGNLEIP
-948 FKTINGYEY
+948 
-957 NDTGVNLGTWLCT
+957 V
-970 QRQNKKISNERRR
+970 
-983 LLNNIGMRL
+983 
-992 RDDNDSQWNKNYE
+992 
-1005 LAKKYYEYYGNLIV
+1005 
-1019 PFKFKTI
+1019 KFKTI

-1057 LLSNI
+1057 LLSSI
-1062 GMHFKD
+1062 GMSLID
-1068 YNDLQWNKYYELAK
+1068 YNDLQWNKNYELAK
-1082 KYYEHYGNLIVPFKF
+1082 KYYEYHGNLEIPVKFKTINGYEYNDTGVNLGTWLYTQRQNKNLSDERRNLLSSIGMSLIDYNDLQWNKNYELAKKYYEYHGNLKIPVKF

-1103 EFNETGINLGSWLST
+1103 EFNETGINLGIWLAS
-1118 QRQNKNLSEERRR
+1118 QRANKNLSEERRR
-1131 LLSNIG
+1131 LLSNIGIRFEDYYDLQWNKNYELAKKYYEYHGNLEIPVKFKTINGYEYNDTGVNLGKWLYTQLQNKNLSDERRNLLSSIGMSLIDYNDLQWNKNYELAKKYYEYHGNLEIPVKFKTINGYEYNDTGVNLGKWLYTQRQNKNLSDERRKLLSNIG

-1160 KQYGAWNE
+1160 KQYGAWSE
-1168 EKLDEID
+1168 ENLDRID
-1175 NKDIMA
+1175 NKDIIA

-1189 KEQRKNKNLN
+1189 KEQRRNPDLN
-1199 KDMEECLSNIGFIF
+1199 KDMKKCLSNIGFIF

-1218 TAEIRKVCTEYN
+1218 IEEIKKVCIEYN
-1230 IPYEDNK
+1230 ISYEYNK
-1237 DILDNISA
+1237 DVLNNISA
-1245 KELIIKIRYLLDN
+1245 KEFIIKIRYLLDN
-1258 KINIVDRN
+1258 RISVVDRN
-1266 NKLYEI
+1266 NKLHEI
-1272 FRMSNQEMIEKYH
+1272 FRMSNQVMIEKYH
-1285 VSFEELYDK
+1285 VSLEELYDK

>member
-1 MSNFNLYHHN
+1 MSNFNLYPHN
-11 KEAYEKIKEG
+11 KESYEKIKEG

-121 WGARINTLL
+121 WGSRINTLI
-130 KTHPNIKVLGMTAY
+130 KTHSNIKVLGMTAY

-160 DTAELFSNHI
+160 DTNELFSNHI

-193 YVNLIEDVDYLE
+193 YVNLLEDVDYLE
-205 KRLAKLDHNSSKYID
+205 KRLDNLDHNTSKYID

-225 RDVKRQIANALSM
+225 TDVKRQIANALSM
-238 KELVKENLKPNG
+238 KELVKKNLKSNG

-265 DIDTIMKEAKSWFLE
+265 DIDTIMKEAKGWFLE
-280 MGLAEDEI
+280 MGLTEEEI
-288 FFYKSTS
+288 VFYKSTS

-304 RDAFYNDIDLDNRDT
+304 REAFYNDIDLDNRDT

-335 VHAPNVDGVILGRS
+335 VHAPNVDGVILGRG

-361 RALAVRGDTE
+361 RALSVRGDTE

-378 QMSLEE
+378 QMSFEE
-384 LTTLARNDNLEINS
+384 LTALARNNKVEI
-398 SDAKEDIANKLV
+398 DIRDTKEDIANKLV

-468 DMLSYVRSRL
+468 DMLSYVKSRL

-517 VNLGRWLHNQRENQN
+517 VNLGTWLYTQRQNKN

-541 SNIGMHFKDYNDLQ
+541 SN
-555 WNKYYEL
+555 
-562 AKKYYEHYG
+562 
-571 NLIVP
+571 
-576 FKFKTINGYEYDEAG
+576 
-591 VSLGVWIVSQRRNKK
+591 
-606 LTDERKKLLLN
+606 
-617 IGMQFGGTND
+617 
-627 FKWNENYELAKK
+627 
-639 YFEHHGDLE
+639 
-648 IPQKFKTINGYEYDA
+648 
-663 TGVNLGIWLATQRQ
+663 
-677 NKNLS
+677 
-682 DKRKKLLASIG
+682 IG

-717 HGDLEIPVKFKTI
+717 HGDLEIP
-730 NGYEYNDTGV
+730 
-740 NLGPWLCTQ
+740 Q
-749 RQNKKISNERR
+749 
-760 RLLNNIGMRLRDDND
+760 
-775 SQWNKN
+775 
-781 YELAKKYYE
+781 
-790 HYGNLIVPFKFKTIN
+790 
-805 GYEYND
+805 
-811 TGVNLGPWLYTQRQN
+811 
-826 KNLSDER
+826 
-833 RNLLS
+833 
-838 NIGMR
+838 
-843 FEDYNDLQWNKYYEL
+843 
-858 AKKYYEH
+858 
-865 YGILKIPTKFKTI
+865 
-878 NGYEYD
+878 
-884 ATGVNLGIW
+884 
-893 LVTQRQNKNLS
+893 
-904 EERRRLLS
+904 
-912 DIGMRFEDYYDFQWN
+912 
-927 KNYELA
+927 
-933 KKYYEYHGDLEIPQK
+933 
-948 FKTINGYEY
+948 
-957 NDTGVNLGTWLCT
+957 
-970 QRQNKKISNERRR
+970 
-983 LLNNIGMRL
+983 
-992 RDDNDSQWNKNYE
+992 
-1005 LAKKYYEYYGNLIV
+1005 
-1019 PFKFKTI
+1019 
-1026 NGYEYNDTGVN
+1026 
-1037 LGTWLYTQRQNKN
+1037 
-1050 LSDERRN
+1050 
-1057 LLSNI
+1057 
-1062 GMHFKD
+1062 
-1068 YNDLQWNKYYELAK
+1068 
-1082 KYYEHYGNLIVPFKF
+1082 KF

-1118 QRQNKNLSEERRR
+1118 QRQNKNLSEERRN

-1160 KQYGAWNE
+1160 KKYGAWNE

-1189 KEQRKNKNLN
+1189 KEQRKNPNLN
-1199 KDMEECLSNIGFIF
+1199 KNEIYVPLELQSGNNVLSIQ
-1213 DTDKN
+1213 
-1218 TAEIRKVCTEYN
+1218 V
-1230 IPYEDNK
+1230 
-1237 DILDNISA
+1237 
-1245 KELIIKIRYLLDN
+1245 
-1258 KINIVDRN
+1258 INVNGLEGIAATQ
-1266 NKLYEI
+1266 L
-1272 FRMSNQEMIEKYH
+1272 Q
-1285 VSFEELYDK
+1285 
-1294 YLKQENLNK
+1294 Q

>member
-1 MSNFNLYHHN
+1 MIRLSNFNLYPHN
-11 KEAYEKIKEG
+11 KACYEKIKEG

-49 TDENILYVVPS
+49 TNENILYVVPS
-60 LGIIEHLKNIIA
+60 LGIIEHLKTIVA
-72 KSGFVLEKDF
+72 SSGFDLEKDF

-121 WGARINTLL
+121 WGARINTLIE
-130 KTHPNIKVLGMTAY
+130 THSNIKVLGMTAY

-160 DTAELFSNHI
+160 DTDELFSNHI
-170 VSRYDLCDAMV
+170 VSKYDLCDAMV

-205 KRLAKLDHNSSKYID
+205 QRLAKLDHNSSKYID

-250 KYIYFCPMMSEKNVN
+250 KYIYFCPMITKERVN
-265 DIDTIMKEAKSWFLE
+265 DIDAIMKEAKSWFLE

-288 FFYKSTS
+288 IFYKSTS

-304 RDAFYNDIDLDNRDT
+304 REAFYNDTDLDNRDT

-361 RALAVRGDTE
+361 RALAVRGDTK

-384 LTTLARNDNLEINS
+384 LTTLARNNNLEINS
-398 SDAKEDIANKLV
+398 SDTKEDIANKLV

-422 YILELENDLKDKI
+422 YIAELENDLKDKI
-435 REASSRSG
+435 RETSLRHSAAKSPRS
-443 MAKLPR
+443 
-449 NLKITN
+449 LKITN

-497 DLEIPVKFKTING
+497 NLEIPAKFKTING

-517 VNLGRWLHNQRENQN
+517 VNLG
-532 LSDERRNLL
+532 
-541 SNIGMHFKDYNDLQ
+541 
-555 WNKYYEL
+555 
-562 AKKYYEHYG
+562 
-571 NLIVP
+571 
-576 FKFKTINGYEYDEAG
+576 T
-591 VSLGVWIVSQRRNKK
+591 
-606 LTDERKKLLLN
+606 
-617 IGMQFGGTND
+617 
-627 FKWNENYELAKK
+627 
-639 YFEHHGDLE
+639 
-648 IPQKFKTINGYEYDA
+648 
-663 TGVNLGIWLATQRQ
+663 
-677 NKNLS
+677 
-682 DKRKKLLASIG
+682 
-693 MRLRDDNDSQWN
+693 
-705 KNYELAKKYYEY
+705 
-717 HGDLEIPVKFKTI
+717 
-730 NGYEYNDTGV
+730 
-740 NLGPWLCTQ
+740 
-749 RQNKKISNERR
+749 
-760 RLLNNIGMRLRDDND
+760 
-775 SQWNKN
+775 
-781 YELAKKYYE
+781 
-790 HYGNLIVPFKFKTIN
+790 
-805 GYEYND
+805 
-811 TGVNLGPWLYTQRQN
+811 WLYTQRKN

-838 NIGMR
+838 SIGMSLR
-843 FEDYNDLQWNKYYEL
+843 GDNDSQWNKYYEL

-878 NGYEYD
+878 NGYEFNE
-884 ATGVNLGIW
+884 TGINLGIW
-893 LVTQRQNKNLS
+893 LASQRANKNLS

-912 DIGMRFEDYYDFQWN
+912 NIGIRFEDYYDLQWN

-957 NDTGVNLGTWLCT
+957 NDTGVNLGTWLYT
-970 QRQNKKISNERRR
+970 QRQNKNLSDERRN
-983 LLNNIGMRL
+983 LLSSIGMSL
-992 RDDNDSQWNKNYE
+992 RGDNASQWNKNYE
-1005 LAKKYYEYYGNLIV
+1005 LAKKYFEYHGDLEIPV
-1019 PFKFKTI
+1019 KFKTI

-1037 LGTWLYTQRQNKN
+1037 LGKWLYTQRQNKN
-1050 LSDERRN
+1050 LSDERR
-1057 LLSNI
+1057 
-1062 GMHFKD
+1062 K
-1068 YNDLQWNKYYELAK
+1068 
-1082 KYYEHYGNLIVPFKF
+1082 
-1097 KTINGY
+1097 
-1103 EFNETGINLGSWLST
+1103 
-1118 QRQNKNLSEERRR
+1118 

-1160 KQYGAWNE
+1160 KQYGAWSE
-1168 EKLDEID
+1168 ENLDRID
-1175 NKDIMA
+1175 NKDIIA

-1189 KEQRKNKNLN
+1189 KGQRRNPDLN
-1199 KDMEECLSNIGFIF
+1199 KDMKKCLSNIGFIF

-1218 TAEIRKVCTEYN
+1218 IEEIKKVCIEYN
-1230 IPYEDNK
+1230 ISYEYNK

-1245 KELIIKIRYLLDN
+1245 KEFIIKIRYLLDN
-1258 KINIVDRN
+1258 RISVVDRN
-1266 NKLYEI
+1266 NKLHEI
-1272 FRMSNQEMIEKYH
+1272 FRMSNQVMVEKYH
-1285 VSFEELYDK
+1285 VSLEELYDK